1 MPNVIANLADQY
13 AYKREVPGTG
23 SKVKVESLQSAKPER
38 VGAAQ
43 AQTALDRTEL
53 ASKVENLNQLVQRNL
68 EFSVDEDTGRSVV
81 RVIDSNTGEVV
92 RQIPPEQILH
102 VISQV
107 QKASD
112 GQLSGVLLDDQA

>member
-23 SKVKVESLQSAKPER
+23 SKVNVESLQPAKPER
-38 VGAAQ
+38 VEAAQ

>member
-23 SKVKVESLQSAKPER
+23 SKVTVESLQRAKPER
-38 VGAAQ
+38 VEAVPAQ
-43 AQTALDRTEL
+43 SALDRTEL